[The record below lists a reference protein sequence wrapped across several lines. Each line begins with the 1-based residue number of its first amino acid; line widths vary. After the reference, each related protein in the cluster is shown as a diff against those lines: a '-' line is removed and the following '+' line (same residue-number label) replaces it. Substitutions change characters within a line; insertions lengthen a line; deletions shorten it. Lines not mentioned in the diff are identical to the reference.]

1 MYKSTDGD
9 NLRIM
14 GGATMRIRFDEI
26 FGIEGS
32 INYREDQYGNGFVT
46 ARSWPVMVTG
56 LIYPIPVLYGAIGAG
71 WYNTTVSYTI
81 PSGFGGD
88 PASYTEETMQKFGW
102 HFGGGLELPMG
113 DVASF
118 VGDLRYV
125 FLDYDF
131 KNAPGSNG
139 VKSDFY
145 VASVGIL
152 FKF

>member
-1 MYKSTDGD
+1 
-9 NLRIM
+9 
-14 GGATMRIRFDEI
+14 
-26 FGIEGS
+26 
-32 INYREDQYGNGFVT
+32 
-46 ARSWPVMVTG
+46 
-56 LIYPIPVLYGAIGAG
+56 
-71 WYNTTVSYTI
+71 
-81 PSGFGGD
+81 
-88 PASYTEETMQKFGW
+88 
-102 HFGGGLELPMG
+102 MG